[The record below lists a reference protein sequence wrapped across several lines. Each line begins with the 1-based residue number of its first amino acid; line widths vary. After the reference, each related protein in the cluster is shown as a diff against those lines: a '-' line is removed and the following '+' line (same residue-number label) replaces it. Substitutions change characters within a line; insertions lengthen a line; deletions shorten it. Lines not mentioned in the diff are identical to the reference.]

1 MFGTE
6 IPLRLVLIVLTIL
19 CLTGMGGAILG
30 LTGPIIA
37 VLALTSGFTAF
48 GALAQW
54 CSYLLIL
61 WRSHRLRQ
69 NKFIQKRGF
78 RTIMTERKYIE
89 GHLLAGVLVLHETV
103 TWIGVAGILL
113 VISGMVPGTR
123 QGTQKTPADAA

>member
-1 MFGTE
+1 M
-6 IPLRLVLIVLTIL
+6 LTIL

-54 CSYLLIL
+54 CSYLQIL

-103 TWIGVAGILL
+103 TWIGMAGILL
-113 VISGMVPGTR
+113 VISGMVLGTR

>member
-54 CSYLLIL
+54 CSYLYIL
-61 WRSHRLRQ
+61 WQSHRLRQ
-69 NKFIQKRGF
+69 NNFIQKRGF

-89 GHLLAGVLVLHETV
+89 GHLLAGVLVPHEAA

>member
-48 GALAQW
+48 GALALW
-54 CSYLLIL
+54 CSYL
-61 WRSHRLRQ
+61 
-69 NKFIQKRGF
+69 
-78 RTIMTERKYIE
+78 
-89 GHLLAGVLVLHETV
+89 
-103 TWIGVAGILL
+103 
-113 VISGMVPGTR
+113 
-123 QGTQKTPADAA
+123 